1 MKKENNSKII
11 KLENID
17 EYRNEKKFLLY
28 NVNKKSLF
36 IQYRLSNLI
45 LSQPYPDR
53 WVNNI
58 YFDNI
63 NFDLFNIS
71 VGGQSK
77 RNKVRIRWYGNFS
90 KIENPVLEF
99 KIKNGHKNI
108 KRAVPIKDTF
118 VYDKN
123 LSKFFNNLTNSPGM
137 PKSYKYIL
145 KEFRPVLANRYFR
158 SYHLSANKKYRV
170 TTDTSLSFVNLVNSS
185 LNSLYWK
192 KEEDIT
198 IVELKFKKTDDY
210 IINFMTEIRSRYRM
224 TQISKYTHGLQL

>member
-71 VGGQSK
+71 
-77 RNKVRIRWYGNFS
+77 
-90 KIENPVLEF
+90 
-99 KIKNGHKNI
+99 
-108 KRAVPIKDTF
+108 
-118 VYDKN
+118 
-123 LSKFFNNLTNSPGM
+123 
-137 PKSYKYIL
+137 
-145 KEFRPVLANRYFR
+145 
-158 SYHLSANKKYRV
+158 
-170 TTDTSLSFVNLVNSS
+170 
-185 LNSLYWK
+185 
-192 KEEDIT
+192 
-198 IVELKFKKTDDY
+198 
-210 IINFMTEIRSRYRM
+210 
-224 TQISKYTHGLQL
+224 